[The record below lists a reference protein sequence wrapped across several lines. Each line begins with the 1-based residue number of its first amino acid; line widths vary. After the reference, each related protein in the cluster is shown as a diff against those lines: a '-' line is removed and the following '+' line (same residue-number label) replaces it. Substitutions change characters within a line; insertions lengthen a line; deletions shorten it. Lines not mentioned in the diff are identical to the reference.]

1 MTFQIIIFDEDET
14 KDNKDSEIDFNQL
27 TALGHRT
34 LITLKEYTM
43 SKNFEGALVVLD
55 YLGEQTPPFQ
65 ITNGSLSSLIMV
77 SVNYIKE
84 LYECTG

>member
-1 MTFQIIIFDEDET
+1 MAFQIIIFDEDET
-14 KDNKDSEIDFNQL
+14 KDNKDSEIVLNQL

-55 YLGEQTPPFQ
+55 HLGEESQPFQ
-65 ITNGSLSSLIMV
+65 IINGPLSSHTMV
-77 SVNYIKE
+77 SVDYIKE
-84 LYECTG
+84 LYECTR

>member
-43 SKNFEGALVVLD
+43 
-55 YLGEQTPPFQ
+55 
-65 ITNGSLSSLIMV
+65 
-77 SVNYIKE
+77 
-84 LYECTG
+84 